1 MQDDW
6 QSLIKLLAQTN
17 SEVEMSQLLAFL
29 LTPEEKVQLSKRL
42 RLTQLM
48 AFSTLSQREIAKQLN
63 MSISTV
69 TRCSNALK
77 SLPKAAKD
85 KLKPTN

>member
-77 SLPKAAKD
+77 SLPKVAKD